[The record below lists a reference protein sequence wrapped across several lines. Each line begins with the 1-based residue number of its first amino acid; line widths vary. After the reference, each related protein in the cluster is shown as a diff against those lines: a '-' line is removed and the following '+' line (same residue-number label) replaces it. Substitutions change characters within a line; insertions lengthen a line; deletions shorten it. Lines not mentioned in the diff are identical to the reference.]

1 MSALRVVR
9 VAPALRRA
17 SIGLSPALPRTDV
30 LTDPLFLLVA
40 IPAVTFLGLAKGG
53 FSGVGMVATPLL
65 ALILPPLQAAAILLP
80 ILLLQDVISVWVY
93 RRDFSTAN
101 LKVLIPGGALGVV
114 VAWALAAYVSDHHVR
129 FAIGLIGVV
138 FVLNAWLGRVPTTA
152 KPATTPAGL
161 FWGAV
166 AGFTSTLSQA
176 GSPPFQ
182 VYVLPQRLPKMTLVG
197 TAAIF
202 FAAVNLMKVVPYFAL
217 GQFSTEGLVTTL
229 GLTPLA
235 VATNFLGIW
244 LVQRTPT
251 ALFYRIAYVLVFLI
265 CLALLWQGGRHIL
278 GV

>member
-1 MSALRVVR
+1 LIFVT
-9 VAPALRRA
+9 
-17 SIGLSPALPRTDV
+17 SPPPETPV
-30 LTDPLFLLVA
+30 LTDPLFLLLA

-53 FSGVGMVATPLL
+53 FSGVGMIATPLL

-93 RRDFSTAN
+93 RKDYSAAN
-101 LKVLIPGGALGVV
+101 LKVLMPGGAIGVA

-129 FAIGLIGVV
+129 FAIGVIGVA
-138 FVLNAWLGRVPTTA
+138 FVLNAWFGRIPTDA
-152 KPATTPAGL
+152 KPASTFGGM
-161 FWGAV
+161 FWGGLS
-166 AGFTSTLSQA
+166 GFTSTLSQA
-176 GSPPFQ
+176 GAPPFQ
-182 VYVLPQRLPKMTLVG
+182 IYVLPLRLPKMTLVG

-202 FAAVNLMKVVPYFAL
+202 FAALNVMKVAPYFAL

-235 VATNFLGIW
+235 IATNFLGIW

-251 ALFYRIAYVLVFLI
+251 KLFYQIAYVLVFLI

-278 GV
+278 GL